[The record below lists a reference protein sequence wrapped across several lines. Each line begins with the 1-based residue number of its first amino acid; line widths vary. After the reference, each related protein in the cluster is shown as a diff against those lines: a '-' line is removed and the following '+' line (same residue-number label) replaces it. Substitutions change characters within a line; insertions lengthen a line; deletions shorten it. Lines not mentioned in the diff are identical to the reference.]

1 MPYWEKLWEMHF
13 ADWISLVPA
22 VIAIYAVF
30 SAWRAR
36 PISLLVRRRHSA
48 MKALDIPKK
57 SSKSRVKD
65 IIHGAPCTA
74 ADEIHWLS
82 TIQPTHRI
90 GSGGDISAQSLIS
103 YSAGSSRLI
112 ALSRAYRKYA
122 ADLRRGSILGTSS
135 IPVVIQEATMASL
148 TANLLAEAAAGHARK
163 GSFGPLT
170 IETPAMRRTLEF
182 FELPDASRGTL
193 AFDLF
198 VSYRRHR
205 ILPRLQNHHV
215 SPLENPGVEE
225 HFMQATQE
233 ELLGLQTKLSSQHS
247 FDGVL
252 PRLAGW
258 RTERD
263 ESNGRLR
270 IHLALS
276 ETTYGAVILDHYP
289 AELLDGR
296 SGNRSVT
303 GARTNLLTL
312 SAGVVTQDRVLLF
325 AGRSKNA
332 GSHQDQFGPA
342 VNGNLELRTRKG
354 IFPDGDD
361 LGLPD
366 PRKALAREAAE
377 ELGLQLM
384 PEAIHA
390 LGLGRF
396 SVADKERGTHVLMAL
411 AQVPQNVEQV
421 VSGVRDA
428 DPLEGRW
435 EVGGHL
441 LAAPL
446 PTNDH
451 EVDSM
456 LSWLFHDERLT
467 PHAVLVGCAT
477 LARFFPI
484 DADRLR
490 GAATSGSR
498 CSWGTTVLPLNS

>member
-1 MPYWEKLWEMHF
+1 
-13 ADWISLVPA
+13 
-22 VIAIYAVF
+22 
-30 SAWRAR
+30 
-36 PISLLVRRRHSA
+36 
-48 MKALDIPKK
+48 MKAFGISRK

-65 IIHGAPCTA
+65 IIHGAPHTA
-74 ADEIHWLS
+74 ADEVDWLS
-82 TIQPTHRI
+82 KTQPEHRVA
-90 GSGGDISAQSLIS
+90 SGGDIVGHNLLS
-103 YSAGSSRLI
+103 YGADSSRLTD
-112 ALSRAYRKYA
+112 LSQGYRKYA
-122 ADLRRGSILGTSS
+122 ADLRRGSILGTAS
-135 IPVVIQEATMASL
+135 IPVVIQESEMASL
-148 TANLLAEAAAGHARK
+148 TADLLADAAAGHK
-163 GSFGPLT
+163 WESSFSPIT
-170 IETPAMRRTLEF
+170 IATPEMQRTLEF
-182 FELPDASRGTL
+182 LELPDAAQGTL

-205 ILPRLQNHHV
+205 LVPQFQKDMV

-225 HFMQATQE
+225 SLMAATQE
-233 ELLGLQTKLSSQHS
+233 EVNQLETKLSSQHS
-247 FDGVL
+247 FDGIL
-252 PRLAGW
+252 PRLNGW

-289 AELLDGR
+289 AALPGR
-296 SGNRSVT
+296 QSSNRCVT
-303 GARTNLLTL
+303 GERAKLLTL

-325 AGRSKNA
+325 AGRSRNA

-354 IFPDGDD
+354 VFPDGDD

-377 ELGLQLM
+377 ELGLKIG

-396 SVADKERGTHVLMAL
+396 SVEDKERGTHVLMAL
-411 AQVPQNVEQV
+411 TQVQETVEQV

-428 DPLEGRW
+428 DPMEGRW
-435 EVGGHL
+435 EVGAHV
-441 LAAPL
+441 LAVPL
-446 PTNDH
+446 PSDAR
-451 EVDSM
+451 EVDAM

-477 LARFFPI
+477 VARFFPVN
-484 DADRLR
+484 AEMLKR
-490 GAATSGSR
+490 AAALGPG
-498 CSWGTTVLPLNS
+498 CGWGTKVLPLNS